1 MDEKRGWKSFQKLK
15 FDKKA
20 FAKRAR
26 KAETATTKHAHKFVI
41 QRLATIR
48 DIRQQ
53 VTLWFMI
60 VGVLIVAAAI
70 QMLWFQQ
77 SYKTEASAAGGVYA
91 EAVQGPIDTL
101 NPLYAVSNAERSA
114 SQLIFS
120 RLLDYDRTGHLRD
133 DLATSVSPDETRRVY
148 TVTLRKDALW
158 HDGQPVTAADI
169 VYTVEAMKNP
179 DIRSV
184 MRSSWLDVKAT
195 EVDTHTVQFRLPAPH
210 AAFLHALTFAVLPK
224 HILASVPAGSMRE
237 NVFSLSPV
245 GSGPFSLRL
254 LQASSIREGQKV
266 AHLNAWEDY
275 YRGAPKL
282 SRFELHAYDTPEA
295 IARALVTRDVN
306 AAADVNTVTDKLP
319 KNMVT
324 ESYPTNAGVYALFN
338 TSSSTLSDVSV
349 RKALELSVDNM
360 ALRKAV
366 GNNVPALDGPF
377 LKGQIEDI
385 DLPQAPAYNQEAAK
399 QLLDKAGWKQSGD
412 GSTRVNKR
420 GVPLKLRLKALK
432 DRYEVALDSLVRQ
445 WRQIGV
451 EVDVT
456 KFDASDSSQSFA
468 RAVLQPRDYDI
479 LVTRLDIGADP
490 DVFAYWHSSQANS
503 TGLNFANYRN
513 AVSDDALLSA
523 RLRTERALR
532 AEKYRTFTK
541 QWYADIPA
549 IGLYQTVTVYTHSKS
564 TESLQP
570 GEIMPS
576 TVDRYSNVIY
586 WTADK
591 AQVYKTP

>member
-41 QRLATIR
+41 QKLATIR

-53 VTLWFMI
+53 IILWLMI
-60 VGVLIVAAAI
+60 VGLLIVAAAV

-77 SYKTEASAAGGVYA
+77 SYKTEASASGGVYA
-91 EAVQGPIDTL
+91 EAVLGPIDTL

-120 RLLDYDRTGHLRD
+120 RLLDYDSTGHLRD
-133 DLATSVSPDETRRVY
+133 DLATSITPDKSRRIY
-148 TVTLRKDALW
+148 TVTLRKDAMW

-184 MRSSWLDVKAT
+184 MRSSWLDVKAAA
-195 EVDTHTVQFRLPAPH
+195 VDTYTVQFSLPAPH
-210 AAFLHALTFAVLPK
+210 AAFLHALTFSVLPK

-237 NVFSLSPV
+237 NMFSLSPV

-254 LQASSIREGQKV
+254 LQSSGVRGNQKV
-266 AHLNAWEDY
+266 AHLNAWEEY

-295 IARALVTRDVN
+295 IARAVTTRDVN
-306 AAADVNTVTDKLP
+306 AATDINTVTSKLP
-319 KNMVT
+319 KSMVT

-338 TSSSTLSDVSV
+338 TSSSTLSNVSV
-349 RKALELSVDNM
+349 RKALQLSVDNA

-366 GNNVPALDGPF
+366 GNQVPALDGPF
-377 LKGQIEDI
+377 LKGQIEDVE
-385 DLPQAPAYNQEAAK
+385 LPQAPLRDQAEAK
-399 QLLDKAGWKQSGD
+399 RLLDKAGWRQPREG
-412 GSTRVNKR
+412 GARVNKR
-420 GVPLKLRLKALK
+420 GEPLKLRLKVLK
-432 DRYEVALDSLVRQ
+432 DRYEAAFDSLASQ
-445 WRQIGV
+445 WRQVGV
-451 EVDVT
+451 EVEIT

-468 RAVLQPRDYDI
+468 RVVLQPRDYDI

-490 DVFAYWHSSQANS
+490 DVFAYWHSSQVNS
-503 TGLNFANYRN
+503 TGLNFANYRS

-523 RLRTERALR
+523 RLRNERALR

-541 QWYADIPA
+541 QWYADTPA
-549 IGLYQTVTVYTHSKS
+549 IGLYQTVAVYTHSKL
-564 TESLQP
+564 TDSLQR
-570 GEIMPS
+570 GQKMPS
-576 TVDRYSNVIY
+576 SVDRYSNVIY